1 MQCLSEWSWIFSEGV
16 GKAYGRKISSV
27 DTFKSAAPF
36 FYFTDVKEHL
46 FKKGYSETLGPFKDA
61 MKIRHPAFYNI
72 DFNPKKAW
80 GSDWT
85 PPPYKEH
92 YSKGWTTTDDKD
104 IIVISNKY
112 NEEWNSPPVNYLSL
126 DFISKFISLFSDKY
140 QIYYIRYNG
149 EGWNKKDSI
158 QNQNG
163 YYDDVFTPEFND
175 YCCTIWGDVVTVYDF
190 MEKYNIGFNE
200 AQLIIMSQAKHIV
213 SVNGGNAVLS
223 SYFGED
229 VMIYGNDNC
238 ISTDRGVWK
247 TGSWLKEL
255 SGANII
261 GHLNEEELLRD
272 CEKRWL

>member
-1 MQCLSEWSWIFSEGV
+1 MECLSEWSWIFSEGV
-16 GKAYGRKISSV
+16 GKAYGKKVSSV

-36 FYFTDVKEHL
+36 FYFTDIKEHTG
-46 FKKGYSETLGPFKDA
+46 KTYRPENQNQ
-61 MKIRHPAFYNI
+61 KIYDI
-72 DFNPKKAW
+72 DFNPKEEW
-80 GSDWT
+80 GGEWT

-92 YSKGWTTTDDKD
+92 YSKGWYKTNDKD
-104 IIVISNKY
+104 IIVINNKY
-112 NEEWNSPPVNYLSL
+112 NEEWLSPPVNYLSL

-149 EGWNKKDSI
+149 EGE
-158 QNQNG
+158 G
-163 YYDDVFTPEFND
+163 YYDDAPTYEFND
-175 YCCTIWGDVVTVYDF
+175 YCCTIWGDVITIYDF
-190 MEKYNIGFNE
+190 MKKYDIGYNE

-213 SVNGGNAVLS
+213 TVNGGNAVLS

-238 ISTDRGVWK
+238 ESTNRGIWK

-261 GHLNEEELLRD
+261 GHLNEKELLMD